1 MDEIDRTVPNGQIE
15 GVCDP
20 RFRAVADEFE
30 RNFVERDE
38 VGASVCLRLDGET
51 VVDLWGGLADPST
64 QTPWSRDT
72 ISIIF
77 SCTKGAVA
85 ISAHV
90 LASRGLLDIE
100 APVSKYWPE
109 FAKNGKQDAS
119 VRMMLDHSVGLPAF
133 KTPVKP
139 GGCCDW
145 DYMVELLAAE
155 APFWKPGTRNGYH
168 MINFGWTTGELVR
181 RVSGKSLGAFFRDE
195 IAEPLGIDFW
205 IGLPEEHESR
215 VAPVIPFV
223 PKPGADL
230 GAFTRALLADPQS
243 IQALSLLNTGGFN
256 PNERACHAAEIG
268 GAGGISNA
276 RGLAGLYAPFACGGS
291 LDGRSFVDAAQLT
304 RMSEISVATNEDAT
318 LLIPTRFSLGFMKSM
333 DNRRRHLGDRDSTIL
348 SSAAFGHV
356 GAGGSIGFADPRERL
371 SLGYSMNRMGQ
382 GILLNDRG
390 QALVDATYRALGYA
404 SCDAGVWL
412 K

>member
-1 MDEIDRTVPNGQIE
+1 MEEIQRTVPTGQIE
-15 GVCDP
+15 GFCDP
-20 RFRAVADEFE
+20 RFRAVAEEFE

-38 VGASVCLRLDGET
+38 VGASVCLSLDGET
-51 VVDLWGGLADPST
+51 IVDLWGGLADPST
-64 QTPWSRDT
+64 QTPWGRDT
-72 ISIIF
+72 ISIVF

-90 LASRGLLDIE
+90 LASRGALDIE

-109 FAKNGKQDAS
+109 FARNGKEDAT

-133 KTPVKP
+133 RTPVPP

-145 DYMVELLAAE
+145 DTMVGLLADE

-168 MINFGWTTGELVR
+168 MINFGWTVGELVR
-181 RVSGKSLGAFFRDE
+181 RVGRSSLGEFFRDE

-205 IGLPEEHESR
+205 IGLPEKHESR
-215 VAPVIPFV
+215 VAPIIPFV
-223 PKPGADL
+223 PEPGADL
-230 GAFTRALLADPQS
+230 GTFMQTLVDDPQS
-243 IQALSLLNTGGFN
+243 IQALSLLNTGGFD
-256 PNERACHAAEIG
+256 PHARACHAAQIG

-291 LDGRSFVDAAQLT
+291 LGGRRFVDAQQLT
-304 RMSEISVATNEDAT
+304 RMGEISVATNEDAT
-318 LLIPTRFSLGFMKSM
+318 LLLPTRFSLGFMKSM
-333 DNRRRHLGDRDSTIL
+333 DNRRRARGDRDSVIL

-382 GILLNDRG
+382 GILLNERG
-390 QALVDATYRALGYA
+390 QSLVDATYRALGYA
-404 SCDAGVWL
+404 SCDAGVWVR
-412 K
+412 